1 MIQSILDNDLYKFT
15 MQQAVHFLYPRV
27 QAEYQFCN
35 RGNTCFPPGFAQRV
49 RQEIEQMATLS
60 LSLAQKRYLETTCP
74 FFTQNYL
81 TYLESYTYNP
91 DEVALE
97 QKQGDLFIKICGP
110 WHRTILWEVPLMAII
125 SETFFSMTTPAILS
139 REETKA
145 RNLSKAAALAE
156 HQILFADFGTRRRFS
171 STIHEMLI
179 SDILTHENHTLMGT
193 SNVHFAQKFNIRPIG
208 TLAHEWVM
216 FHGAVAGYKKA
227 NPLAMDAWIQ
237 VFKGDLGIALTDTY
251 TTTQFLSS
259 FDTRLANHFDGVRQD
274 SGDPIAFINTL
285 VRHYEALD
293 IDPKTK
299 IIIFSDSLDIHQILA
314 IHAHC
319 KGKIKD
325 AYGIGTHLTNDVG
338 PTPLNMVIKLSQC
351 QVCPETP
358 WQHTIKLSDDK
369 GKQTGNK
376 RELDRCMKQLNIK
389 EI

>member
-15 MQQAVHFLYPRV
+15 MQQAVHFLYPRAR
-27 QAEYQFCN
+27 AEYQFCN

-74 FFTQNYL
+74 FFTPSYL
-81 TYLESYTYNP
+81 DSLESYTYDP
-91 DEVALE
+91 DEVTLG
-97 QKQGDLFIKICGP
+97 QKKGVFFLKICGP

-125 SETFFSMTTPAILS
+125 SEIFFSMASPAILS
-139 REETKA
+139 RKEIKA
-145 RNLSKAAALAE
+145 RNISKAAALAE

-179 SDILTHENHTLMGT
+179 SDILTHKNHTLMGS
-193 SNVHFAQKFNIRPIG
+193 SNVHFAQKFNLRPIG

-237 VFKGDLGIALTDTY
+237 VFNRDLGIALTDTY
-251 TTTQFLSS
+251 TTPQFLSS
-259 FDTRLANHFDGVRQD
+259 FDTRLASHFDGVRQD
-274 SGDPIAFINTL
+274 SGDPIAFINDL
-285 VRHYEALD
+285 VRHYETLN
-293 IDPKTK
+293 IDPRTKT
-299 IIIFSDSLDIHQILA
+299 IIFSDSLDIHQAIA
-314 IHAHC
+314 IHTQC
-319 KGKIKD
+319 NGKIRD

-351 QVCPETP
+351 RVGPETA
-358 WQHTIKLSDDK
+358 WQQTVKLSDDR

-376 RELDRCMKQLNIK
+376 QALKVCMKQLNI
-389 EI
+389 EET